1 MRRRFIFAAMAA
13 LVASGARAAEP
24 TWSPPATEH
33 EAQAAPAWA
42 SDITSS
48 LSVGDPAPAFS
59 YLGID
64 GGWHDSRGLWANGP
78 VLLVFG
84 AAREQLV
91 ELDRARSALGDL
103 GVRTAAVLDMRAGS
117 AAKLARRLELAL
129 GVVVDPQCA
138 IAGLYGSI
146 DPVTRHH
153 APSFFVLD
161 ARGTIRG
168 GGRGPLPPMRRLSTI
183 TARSLGQPLPVS
195 WSPAVPE

>member
-1 MRRRFIFAAMAA
+1 PHTPGGVSGTLPLRTLAQAASVRWPFPCSSPAMEPWAGRVLRRDLAEELALMRRRFIFAAMAV

-117 AAKLARRLELAL
+117 AAKLARRLELAP
-129 GVVVDPQCA
+129 GVAAGPQGA
-138 IAGLYGSI
+138 M
-146 DPVTRHH
+146 P
-153 APSFFVLD
+153 
-161 ARGTIRG
+161 
-168 GGRGPLPPMRRLSTI
+168 
-183 TARSLGQPLPVS
+183 
-195 WSPAVPE
+195 